1 VPPETTTP
9 PKYTSSQKFD
19 VRGSRYRKS
28 AEKTT
33 QRRGVHTEGVQP
45 PRLRFRQRVILFA
58 RRTGRRGRSVMGRG

>member
-45 PRLRFRQRVILFA
+45 LRCVSVSGLSSLLEE
-58 RRTGRRGRSVMGRG
+58 RGGEEDL